1 MPDLDEG
8 RLGGEVAACHLVDDD
23 HQSGA
28 FAAELDA
35 ECLGAEPSGD
45 LGEVDQVA
53 GDDWHAGVAP
63 AAGLRTTGLGRRLG
77 GRIGRRI
84 AAPKQFCVRRHQ
96 ALLWSFV
103 AVTDPTWCGHVWP
116 GGGGQR

>member
-1 MPDLDEG
+1 MRPLVRNDKTWHHCCRRRTCRD
-8 RLGGEVAACHLVDDD
+8 GGAV
-23 HQSGA
+23 
-28 FAAELDA
+28 
-35 ECLGAEPSGD
+35 
-45 LGEVDQVA
+45 
-53 GDDWHAGVAP
+53 
-63 AAGLRTTGLGRRLG
+63 GLRTIRWGRRLG
-77 GRIGRRI
+77 GRIGRRT